1 MSVGPGSLLG
11 GRYQLGR
18 RLHEDDQWERW
29 SGHDGTLE
37 RDVVVLTFPSDWSQA
52 GPTLDAARRAAGIEE
67 PRLVRVLDVGVDAGT
82 HFVVE
87 ESLSGAESLRQLVHD
102 GGIEAEQAR
111 RITGEA
117 ASALAT
123 AAARG
128 LHHGRL
134 TPHDVQVLPGGA
146 VKVGGLATA
155 AALAGQEDLPAEV
168 ASRIDTT
175 ALVAIL
181 YAALTGRWPL
191 PGSDVG
197 LEPAPRVG
205 GTVAAPSELTA
216 GVGGDLDRLALLVL
230 SAAGDRAAASASDRD
245 LPDRRGVSAADARTT
260 AAHADLAPRDPAHLV
275 ALLAPWAGAPSP
287 GTAIRAGA
295 AAELPPSRPV
305 PMRTDPAPRPA
316 PAGEES
322 EDPGRAA
329 DRPLDTV
336 GKSVSGALSSVGA
349 VAASV
354 ASKVGS
360 LAREAADRAAQ
371 HSNERAE
378 RRSYAHTDPLTPDG
392 EVAVDTHLSDVLAE
406 TDASLGAPA
415 PLIPDE
421 LGAPPDSR
429 ESRLALAL
437 VAGLLVLIAILG
449 IWGLPRLGFGAS
461 SSSDNPSRPATTPA
475 SSTSTTPRA
484 ASPGAAPSSGSS
496 SGTPVAVTASAAFE
510 PSGGGQVA
518 SPTAAR
524 AFDGDPATLWR
535 SKYYMSADFAGM
547 GVTGLGLI
555 AELGQP
561 TPVSRVVVTLPAAQ
575 DVSVYVA
582 DHASLSGAQLL
593 GSATGATGTV
603 SFDAPG
609 GAPLTGQL
617 VIVVV
622 TRLGPDG
629 EGHFRAQISEIKV
642 ST

>member
-205 GTVAAPSELTA
+205 GTVAAPSEYT
-216 GVGGDLDRLALLVL
+216 
-230 SAAGDRAAASASDRD
+230 S
-245 LPDRRGVSAADARTT
+245 RRGIRLCLSPTVSPQCSGDGWRT
-260 AAHADLAPRDPAHLV
+260 L
-275 ALLAPWAGAPSP
+275 PSP
-287 GTAIRAGA
+287 RI
-295 AAELPPSRPV
+295 
-305 PMRTDPAPRPA
+305 
-316 PAGEES
+316 
-322 EDPGRAA
+322 
-329 DRPLDTV
+329 
-336 GKSVSGALSSVGA
+336 
-349 VAASV
+349 
-354 ASKVGS
+354 
-360 LAREAADRAAQ
+360 
-371 HSNERAE
+371 
-378 RRSYAHTDPLTPDG
+378 
-392 EVAVDTHLSDVLAE
+392 
-406 TDASLGAPA
+406 
-415 PLIPDE
+415 
-421 LGAPPDSR
+421 
-429 ESRLALAL
+429 
-437 VAGLLVLIAILG
+437 
-449 IWGLPRLGFGAS
+449 
-461 SSSDNPSRPATTPA
+461 
-475 SSTSTTPRA
+475 
-484 ASPGAAPSSGSS
+484 
-496 SGTPVAVTASAAFE
+496 
-510 PSGGGQVA
+510 
-518 SPTAAR
+518 SPT
-524 AFDGDPATLWR
+524 
-535 SKYYMSADFAGM
+535 S
-547 GVTGLGLI
+547 
-555 AELGQP
+555 
-561 TPVSRVVVTLPAAQ
+561 
-575 DVSVYVA
+575 
-582 DHASLSGAQLL
+582 
-593 GSATGATGTV
+593 
-603 SFDAPG
+603 
-609 GAPLTGQL
+609 
-617 VIVVV
+617 
-622 TRLGPDG
+622 
-629 EGHFRAQISEIKV
+629 
-642 ST
+642 